1 MATAAA
7 NAAKTGR
14 KDGMKGGVGWYT
26 GFWEGVIGQAT
37 QDHLYVTPRRLSPP
51 ITTFPRPVSVHMEG
65 ILRVSVW
72 FVWRVS
78 VYTVNGC
85 VSEVTWEYCCL
96 IAAPVCGKFRM

>member
-1 MATAAA
+1 MVH
-7 NAAKTGR
+7 R
-14 KDGMKGGVGWYT
+14 ILGGSDRAGHSGSLIRHSTSAV
-26 GFWEGVIGQAT
+26 
-37 QDHLYVTPRRLSPP
+37 PP